1 MKPVSIIIKETREQ
15 IVKAL
20 NESQLPPCLLEA
32 VLNPIY
38 QQIAQA
44 AQQEI
49 AQAEQE
55 YKEREGKADEQ
66 MDSSQG

>member
-20 NESQLPPCLLEA
+20 NESQLPPCVLEA
-32 VLNPIY
+32 LLNPIY

-44 AQQEI
+44 AQAEI
-49 AQAEQE
+49 AQAEKE
-55 YKEREGKADEQ
+55 YNEEGQKDAE
-66 MDSSQG
+66 SH

>member
-1 MKPVSIIIKETREQ
+1 MKPISIIIKETREQ

-44 AQQEI
+44 AKAEI
-49 AQAEQE
+49 EQAEKD
-55 YKEREGKADEQ
+55 YKEGEENA
-66 MDSSQG
+66 

>member
-1 MKPVSIIIKETREQ
+1 MKPISIIIKETREQ

-49 AQAEQE
+49 AQAEKE
-55 YKEREGKADEQ
+55 YTEEGENNAE
-66 MDSSQG
+66 SN

>member
-1 MKPVSIIIKETREQ
+1 MKPISIIIKETREQ

-44 AQQEI
+44 AQTEI
-49 AQAEQE
+49 AQAEKE
-55 YKEREGKADEQ
+55 YKEEEDHAE
-66 MDSSQG
+66 SN

>member
-1 MKPVSIIIKETREQ
+1 MKPISIIIKETREQ

-44 AQQEI
+44 AQAEI

-55 YKEREGKADEQ
+55 YAKEGGIDEK
-66 MDSSQG
+66 

>member
-1 MKPVSIIIKETREQ
+1 MKPISIIIKETREQ

-49 AQAEQE
+49 AQAEKE
-55 YKEREGKADEQ
+55 YSEEGENIAE
-66 MDSSQG
+66 SN

>member
-1 MKPVSIIIKETREQ
+1 MNKPIALIIKDTREQ

-20 NESQLPPCLLEA
+20 NESQLPPCVLEA

-38 QQIAQA
+38 QQIVQA

-49 AQAEQE
+49 AQAEKE
-55 YKEREGKADEQ
+55 YTEEGEKNA
-66 MDSSQG
+66 

>member
-1 MKPVSIIIKETREQ
+1 MKPISIIIKETREQ

-55 YKEREGKADEQ
+55 YKENEEQ
-66 MDSSQG
+66 KDA

>member
-1 MKPVSIIIKETREQ
+1 MKPISIIIKETREQ

-38 QQIAQA
+38 AQIAQA

-49 AQAEQE
+49 AQAEKE
-55 YKEREGKADEQ
+55 YTEEGEKNAE
-66 MDSSQG
+66 SN

>member
-1 MKPVSIIIKETREQ
+1 MNKPIALIIKDTREK
-15 IVKAL
+15 IVNAL

-44 AQQEI
+44 AQAEI
-49 AQAEQE
+49 AQAEKE
-55 YKEREGKADEQ
+55 YTEEGEKNAE
-66 MDSSQG
+66 SN

>member
-1 MKPVSIIIKETREQ
+1 MKPISIIIKETREQ

-38 QQIAQA
+38 QQIVQA
-44 AQQEI
+44 AQTEI

-55 YKEREGKADEQ
+55 YKEEGEKNAE
-66 MDSSQG
+66 SN

>member
-1 MKPVSIIIKETREQ
+1 MNKPIALIIKDTRRQ
-15 IVKAL
+15 IINAL

-38 QQIAQA
+38 QQITQA

-55 YKEREGKADEQ
+55 YKESEEQ
-66 MDSSQG
+66 KDAESN

>member
-1 MKPVSIIIKETREQ
+1 MKPISIIIKETREQ

-44 AQQEI
+44 AQAEI
-49 AQAEQE
+49 VQAEQE
-55 YKEREGKADEQ
+55 YKKEEQ
-66 MDSSQG
+66 KDAESN

>member
-1 MKPVSIIIKETREQ
+1 MKPISIIIKETREQ

-44 AQQEI
+44 AQKEI
-49 AQAEQE
+49 AQAEKE
-55 YKEREGKADEQ
+55 YNKEGEQ
-66 MDSSQG
+66 NAESN

>member
-1 MKPVSIIIKETREQ
+1 MSKPLSIVIKEAREQ

-20 NESQLPPCLLEA
+20 NESKLPPCILEA

-38 QQIAQA
+38 QQIAHA
-44 AQQEI
+44 AQAEI

-55 YKEREGKADEQ
+55 YKKEEQ
-66 MDSSQG
+66 KDAESN

>member
-1 MKPVSIIIKETREQ
+1 MKPISIIIKETREQ

-49 AQAEQE
+49 AQAEKE
-55 YKEREGKADEQ
+55 YTEEGEKNA
-66 MDSSQG
+66 

>member
-1 MKPVSIIIKETREQ
+1 MKPISIIIKETREQ

-44 AQQEI
+44 AQAEI

-55 YKEREGKADEQ
+55 YKKEEQ
-66 MDSSQG
+66 KDAESN

>member
-1 MKPVSIIIKETREQ
+1 MKPISIIIKETREQ
-15 IVKAL
+15 IVRAL

-44 AQQEI
+44 AQAEI

-55 YKEREGKADEQ
+55 YKKEEQ
-66 MDSSQG
+66 KDAESN

>member
-1 MKPVSIIIKETREQ
+1 MKPISIIIKETREQ

-38 QQIAQA
+38 QQITQA
-44 AQQEI
+44 AQAEI
-49 AQAEQE
+49 AQAEKQIE
-55 YKEREGKADEQ
+55 EGEKNA
-66 MDSSQG
+66 

>member
-1 MKPVSIIIKETREQ
+1 MKPISIIIKETREQ

-55 YKEREGKADEQ
+55 YKKEEQ
-66 MDSSQG
+66 KDAESN

>member
-1 MKPVSIIIKETREQ
+1 MKPISIIIKETRDQ

-44 AQQEI
+44 AKAEI
-49 AQAEQE
+49 EQAEKD
-55 YKEREGKADEQ
+55 YKEGEENA
-66 MDSSQG
+66 

>member
-1 MKPVSIIIKETREQ
+1 MNKPIALIIKETREQ

-32 VLNPIY
+32 VLSPIY

-44 AQQEI
+44 AQAEI
-49 AQAEQE
+49 AQAEKE
-55 YKEREGKADEQ
+55 YKEQKSTGKPQYD
-66 MDSSQG
+66 DVN

>member
-1 MKPVSIIIKETREQ
+1 MNKPIALIIKDTRKQ
-15 IVKAL
+15 IINAL

-44 AQQEI
+44 AQTEI
-49 AQAEQE
+49 VQAEKE
-55 YKEREGKADEQ
+55 YTEEGETDEK
-66 MDSSQG
+66 

>member
-1 MKPVSIIIKETREQ
+1 MKPISIIIKETREQ

-49 AQAEQE
+49 AQAEKE
-55 YKEREGKADEQ
+55 YTEEEQ
-66 MDSSQG
+66 KDAESN

>member
-1 MKPVSIIIKETREQ
+1 MKPISIIIKETREQ

-49 AQAEQE
+49 AQAEKE
-55 YKEREGKADEQ
+55 YTEEGEKNAE
-66 MDSSQG
+66 SN

>member
-1 MKPVSIIIKETREQ
+1 MKPISIIIKETREQ
-15 IVKAL
+15 IIKAL

-44 AQQEI
+44 AQAEI
-49 AQAEQE
+49 AQAEKQIE
-55 YKEREGKADEQ
+55 EGEKNAE
-66 MDSSQG
+66 SN

>member
-1 MKPVSIIIKETREQ
+1 MKPISIIIKETREQ

-38 QQIAQA
+38 QQVAQA
-44 AQQEI
+44 AQAEI
-49 AQAEQE
+49 AQAEKE
-55 YKEREGKADEQ
+55 YTEEGEKNA
-66 MDSSQG
+66 

>member
-44 AQQEI
+44 AQAEI
-49 AQAEQE
+49 AQAEKE
-55 YKEREGKADEQ
+55 YKEEEDHA
-66 MDSSQG
+66 